1 MDLLEPVKRMADRL
15 RSRGY
20 PGLDVLLHVIEG
32 EGHSSTM
39 AAAIS
44 RALRVLY
51 GEDAP
56 KH

>member
-1 MDLLEPVKRMADRL
+1 LDLLEPVKRMADRL